1 MAISAT
7 LSLWGLYQ
15 IDPTVL
21 DLLQLPTEVDADTVK
36 NNLLLETE
44 ALEILYPDPGFLK
57 QAIGAWS
64 EKQLPVWQQLYD
76 TTQYEYDPIANYDRT
91 EHVEES
97 SSGSSSGSDSST
109 AKKTAYNSN
118 TFQDTGKTESE
129 GQNQSEGSRTY
140 DATVRGNIGV
150 TTSQQMIEAQREV
163 VKFNIV
169 DYIIN
174 DFTKRFCVGVY

>member
-1 MAISAT
+1 M
-7 LSLWGLYQ
+7 
-15 IDPTVL
+15 L

-44 ALEILYPDPGFLK
+44 ALEILYPDPSFLK
-57 QAIGAWS
+57 AAIGVWS

-118 TFQDTGKTESE
+118 SFQDTGKTESE
-129 GQNQSEGSRTY
+129 GQNESQGSRTY
-140 DATVRGNIGV
+140 DAIILFMIK
-150 TTSQQMIEAQREV
+150 TSLCPWDSMPLRRSLPASA
-163 VKFNIV
+163 
-169 DYIIN
+169 
-174 DFTKRFCVGVY
+174 

>member
-1 MAISAT
+1 M
-7 LSLWGLYQ
+7 
-15 IDPTVL
+15 DPTVL

-44 ALEILYPDPGFLK
+44 ALEILYSDPNFLK
-57 QAIGAWS
+57 KAIGVWS
-64 EKQLPVWQQLYD
+64 EKQLPVWQELYD

-97 SSGSSSGSDSST
+97 SSGSSSGSDSSL

-118 TFQDTGKTESE
+118 SLQDTGKTESQ
-129 GQNQSEGSRTY
+129 GQNESEGSRTY
-140 DATVRGNIGV
+140 DSTVSGNVGV
-150 TTSQQMIEAQREV
+150 KTTQSMILEQREIV
-163 VKFNIV
+163 QFNIV

-174 DFTKRFCVGVY
+174 DFMKRFCLGVY

>member
-1 MAISAT
+1 M
-7 LSLWGLYQ
+7 
-15 IDPTVL
+15 L

-44 ALEILYPDPGFLK
+44 ALEILYPDPVFLK
-57 QAIGAWS
+57 QAIGVWS
-64 EKQLPVWQQLYD
+64 EKQLPVWEELYA

-129 GQNQSEGSRTY
+129 GQNESEGSRTY
-140 DATVRGNIGV
+140 DSTVSGNVGV
-150 TTSQQMIEAQREV
+150 KTTQSMILEQREV
-163 VKFNIV
+163 VQFNIV

>member
-1 MAISAT
+1 MVMAISAT

-57 QAIGAWS
+57 QAIGVWS
-64 EKQLPVWQQLYD
+64 EKQLPVWQELYA

-91 EHVEES
+91 EH
-97 SSGSSSGSDSST
+97 
-109 AKKTAYNSN
+109 
-118 TFQDTGKTESE
+118 
-129 GQNQSEGSRTY
+129 
-140 DATVRGNIGV
+140 
-150 TTSQQMIEAQREV
+150 IEQLRQLLR
-163 VKFNIV
+163 I
-169 DYIIN
+169 
-174 DFTKRFCVGVY
+174 

>member
-1 MAISAT
+1 M
-7 LSLWGLYQ
+7 
-15 IDPTVL
+15 L

-44 ALEILYPDPGFLK
+44 ALEILYPDPSFLK
-57 QAIGAWS
+57 QAIGVWS
-64 EKQLPVWQQLYD
+64 EKQLPVWQELYA

-129 GQNQSEGSRTY
+129 GQNESEGSRTY
-140 DATVRGNIGV
+140 DSTVSGNVGV
-150 TTSQQMIEAQREV
+150 KTTQSMILEQREV
-163 VKFNIV
+163 VQFNIV

>member
-1 MAISAT
+1 M
-7 LSLWGLYQ
+7 
-15 IDPTVL
+15 L

-44 ALEILYPDPGFLK
+44 ALEILYSDPNFLK
-57 QAIGAWS
+57 KAIGVWS
-64 EKQLPVWQQLYD
+64 EKQLPVWQELYD

-97 SSGSSSGSDSST
+97 SSGSSSGSDSSL

-118 TFQDTGKTESE
+118 SLQDTGKTESQ
-129 GQNQSEGSRTY
+129 GQNESEGSRTY
-140 DATVRGNIGV
+140 DSTVSGNVGV
-150 TTSQQMIEAQREV
+150 KTTQSMILEQREIV
-163 VKFNIV
+163 QFNIV

-174 DFTKRFCVGVY
+174 DFMKRFCLGVY